1 MRYDNLFNGN
11 KALEDA
17 ANELINQNY
26 QLIAKNAIP
35 KFEKVISGI
44 AMKSANQFFSQI
56 PADLLFPSSSS
67 LSS

>member
-1 MRYDNLFNGN
+1 MKYENLFNGN

-35 KFEKVISGI
+35 KFEKVIGLI
-44 AMKSANQFFSQI
+44 TMKSANQFFSQF
-56 PADLLFPSSSS
+56 PADLLFP
-67 LSS
+67 